1 MRRRLWAVLW
11 LAVTIGSSAY
21 AVRGVDLG
29 EVRRAIAQADKAW
42 LLASMGVLAV
52 AIALRSLRWRYLF
65 PPSDRP
71 PHGAVAIALLIGYFF
86 NNVLPARAG
95 EAARVL
101 ALARLAPVS
110 RATATGTVLVE
121 RAFDL
126 LVVALLL
133 LVLVPW
139 LPPISWLPEALALL
153 AVLVVALIAGAL
165 ALRRFGDRPA
175 RFLLSPLTRLSRLSP
190 ARIDLA
196 ATNLTAAFTTARTL
210 RPAAISL
217 GLTALSWVLLGFSF
231 WLVMPA
237 FDLGLPFGA
246 GLLVALATALGN
258 VIPSGPAGIGV
269 FEAAT
274 IVALS
279 AYGVE
284 GSAALTYALV
294 LHALNF
300 LPFLVA
306 GGIALQLSAR
316 AG

>member
-1 MRRRLWAVLW
+1 MKRALWAALW
-11 LAVTIGSSAY
+11 LAVTVACGAY

-29 EVRRAIAQADKAW
+29 EVRRAIAQADIGW
-42 LLASMGVLAV
+42 LAASLGVLVV
-52 AIALRSLRWRYLF
+52 AIAVRSLRWQFLF

-71 PHGAVAIALLIGYFF
+71 GYVAASIALLIGYFF

-101 ALARLAPVS
+101 AVARLAPVS
-110 RATATGTVLVE
+110 RATAGGTVLVE
-121 RAFDL
+121 RAYDL
-126 LVVALLL
+126 LVVVVLL

-139 LPPISWLPEALALL
+139 LPPVSWLPEALTLLAILVALL
-153 AVLVVALIAGAL
+153 VTGVL
-165 ALRRFGDRPA
+165 ALRRFGDKPA
-175 RFLLSPLTRLSRLSP
+175 RLLLSPLTRLSRLPP
-190 ARIDLA
+190 ARVDLA
-196 ATNLTAAFTTARTL
+196 ASNLTAAFTTARTPRL
-210 RPAAISL
+210 AAISL
-217 GLTALSWVLLGFSF
+217 FLTALSWVLLGFSF

-246 GLLVALATALGN
+246 GLLAAFATALGS

-269 FEAAT
+269 FEAT
-274 IVALS
+274 TVVALS

-294 LHALNF
+294 VHALNF

-306 GGIALQLSAR
+306 GGIALLLSAR
-316 AG
+316 TA